1 MTSIYSWS
9 VRKATYWVFKP
20 WVSLGL
26 IRYAYRFVL
35 THHFHGPDEHRSRSL
50 WRLWELGWGLWRLT
64 KWAGS
69 PLLWN
74 VSQPHW
80 VGYECSGLI
89 SREIHLHKPSSNN
102 SYSFFSWYLF
112 YYSCYSN
119 PYRRYLCQ
127 LTSMSWWPIVCRPC
141 CLFHV
146 LLLFRIVAI
155 YDPRIDKG
163 LRAKLHHSSN
173 LGNWTRTVAYST
185 RLSQDLRS
193 QYSEV
198 YPSPWKIRGVLRMGA
213 QCILISEDVDFR

>member
-1 MTSIYSWS
+1 MVPTNTE
-9 VRKATYWVFKP
+9 A
-20 WVSLGL
+20 
-26 IRYAYRFVL
+26 ARFGGYENSAGDYGDWPSELVV
-35 THHFHGPDEHRSRSL
+35 HFFEMSRSPTEWDMSVL
-50 WRLWELGWGLWRLT
+50 AWFRERFT
-64 KWAGS
+64 
-69 PLLWN
+69 
-74 VSQPHW
+74 
-80 VGYECSGLI
+80 YT
-89 SREIHLHKPSSNN
+89 SRVPIIVIASSR
-102 SYSFFSWYLF
+102 